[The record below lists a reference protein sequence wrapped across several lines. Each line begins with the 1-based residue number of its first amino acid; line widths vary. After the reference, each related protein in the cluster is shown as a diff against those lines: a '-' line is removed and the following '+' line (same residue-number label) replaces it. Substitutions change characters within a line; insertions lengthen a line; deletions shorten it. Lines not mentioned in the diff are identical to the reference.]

1 MKHNLKHTFIFL
13 SFLSFCL
20 GQKIP
25 SWYLDGN
32 LKGYSPQKY
41 FIGIGEGKDYQK
53 ALENAGLYIASQMQ
67 ISISSKLESSV
78 SENSLNGEISSS
90 EFVKEDIT
98 TQVNQSLPA
107 LEIIK
112 NEKVKGT
119 VYVFAVLDKD
129 RYLRNINYQLADIS
143 LSINTFLSGARNHSR
158 KGNISKSFEGYKLV
172 KQLVTKLNTKKTFY
186 NSLSKTRYFDDPNL
200 NFASIEKEI
209 DNLIGDLKIEVI
221 SGNNQT
227 GTNGM
232 LLPEPLIVK
241 LYSQK
246 YNTPIVGAEI
256 LIKYNNGDLA
266 SRGIT
271 DSNGRYEFFVFAYDD
286 AQNGSKIEASL
297 SPKGLINPSK
307 IKKAQIKASIL
318 YDLQKKPPISF
329 DIVILDKNGL
339 DRIDFLEKKLAKYVF
354 KLGNEVSESSR
365 LIINGKIFEKK
376 SKEITGKSGT
386 QFLVTSELNLSLDS
400 KTTGASLNNISL
412 TGKGLSK
419 KNKEDALNI
428 ASKKIKLNQRKI
440 ASLISGAE
448 QQILKE
454 NNENSEKLLK
464 QGLSLK
470 KQGSYKES
478 IGVLAKVE
486 FGEKNILKANEAIK
500 NVQNIIEKIEKENEA
515 KAEELR
521 KELIMQEV
529 ESSKLARLSN
539 KEGLD

>member
-1 MKHNLKHTFIFL
+1 MKLNLKNVFFFL

-25 SWYLDGN
+25 NWYSEGR
-32 LKGYSPQKY
+32 LKGYSKQKY
-41 FIGIGEGKDYQK
+41 FIGIGEGKNYQR

-78 SENSLNGEISSS
+78 SETSLNGEISSKES
-90 EFVKEDIT
+90 FNEDIT
-98 TQVNQSLPA
+98 AQVEQSLPA

-143 LSINTFLSGARNHSR
+143 LSINTFLSSARNNSR

-172 KQLVTKLNTKKTFY
+172 KQLITKLNTKKTFY

-209 DNLIGDLKIEVI
+209 DDLISDLKIEVI
-221 SGNNQT
+221 SGNNQKA
-227 GTNGM
+227 TNGM
-232 LLPEPLIVK
+232 LLPEPVIVQ
-241 LYSQK
+241 LLSQK
-246 YNTPIVGAEI
+246 YNTPILGAEI
-256 LIKYNNGDLA
+256 LIKYDNGDIA

-271 DSNGRYEFFVFAYDD
+271 DSNGNCEFFLFAYGNTS
-286 AQNGSKIEASL
+286 NGSKIEASL
-297 SPKGLINPSK
+297 SPKGLISPSK
-307 IKKAQIKASIL
+307 IKKAQIKTYIK
-318 YDLQKKPPISF
+318 YDIQKKPAISF
-329 DIVILDKNGL
+329 DIVIFDKNGL
-339 DRIDFLEKKLAKYVF
+339 NRIDFLEKKLAKYVS
-354 KLGNEVSESSR
+354 KLGNEVSEDSR
-365 LIINGKIFEKK
+365 LIINGKIFEKN
-376 SKEITGKSGT
+376 SKEISGKSGT

-400 KTTGASLNNISL
+400 KKTGTSLNNISL

-419 KNKEDALNI
+419 KSKKDALGI

-448 QQILKE
+448 KQILKE
-454 NNENSEKLLK
+454 NDEISQKLLK

-470 KQGSYKES
+470 KQSRYQDAIS
-478 IGVLAKVE
+478 VLAKVE
-486 FGEKNILKANEAIK
+486 FGDQNILTANSSIK
-500 NVQNIIEKIEKENEA
+500 EIQNIIDKIQKEKEA
-515 KAEELR
+515 KAEKRRQEIIM
-521 KELIMQEV
+521 KEIEV
-529 ESSKLARLSN
+529 SKLSRPNESEDI
-539 KEGLD
+539 K

>member
-1 MKHNLKHTFIFL
+1 MKHNIKHTFIFL
-13 SFLSFCL
+13 FLLSFCL

-32 LKGYSPQKY
+32 LKGYSSQKY
-41 FIGIGEGKDYQK
+41 FVGIGEGKDYQK

-78 SENSLNGEISSS
+78 SETSLNGEISSS

-119 VYVFAVLDKD
+119 VYVFAVLDKE

-143 LSINTFLSGARNHSR
+143 LSINTFLSGARNHSK
-158 KGNISKSFEGYKLV
+158 KGKISKSFEGYKRV
-172 KQLVTKLNTKKTFY
+172 KQLISKLKTKKTFY

-200 NFASIEKEI
+200 NFASIEKEV
-209 DNLIGDLKIEVI
+209 DNLISDLKIEVI
-221 SGNNQT
+221 SGNSQI

-232 LLPEPLIVK
+232 LLSEPVIVK
-241 LYSQK
+241 LYSKK

-271 DSNGRYEFFVFAYDD
+271 DLNGKYEFFVFAYDD
-286 AQNGSKIEASL
+286 AQSKSKIEASL
-297 SPKGLINPSK
+297 SPKGLISRSK
-307 IKKAQIKASIL
+307 IKKAQIKTSIL
-318 YDLQKKPPISF
+318 YSIQKKPPISF
-329 DIVILDKNGL
+329 DIVIIDKNGL

-354 KLGNEVSESSR
+354 KLGNEVSENSR

-376 SKEITGKSGT
+376 SKEIIGKSGT
-386 QFLVTSELNLSLDS
+386 QFLVTSELNLSLES
-400 KTTGASLNNISL
+400 KTSGASLNNISL

-448 QQILKE
+448 KQILKE
-454 NNENSEKLLK
+454 NNEISEKFLK

-470 KQGSYKES
+470 EQGSYKEA

-486 FGEKNILKANEAIK
+486 YGDQNILKANNSIK
-500 NVQNIIEKIEKENEA
+500 HIQKIIDEMQKEKEA
-515 KAEELR
+515 KAENSR
-521 KELIMQEV
+521 KEILMQEV
-529 ESSKLARLSN
+529 QSSKVARLNKDSN
-539 KEGLD
+539 

>member
-13 SFLSFCL
+13 FLLSFCL

-32 LKGYSPQKY
+32 LKGYLPQKY
-41 FIGIGEGKDYQK
+41 FVGIGEGKDYQK

-78 SENSLNGEISSS
+78 SETSLNGEISSS

-119 VYVFAVLDKD
+119 VYVFAVLEKE

-158 KGNISKSFEGYKLV
+158 KGKISKSFEGYKLV
-172 KQLVTKLNTKKTFY
+172 KQLVSKLNTKKTFY

-200 NFASIEKEI
+200 NFASIEKEV
-209 DNLIGDLKIEVI
+209 DNLINDLKIEVI
-221 SGNNQT
+221 SGNSQI

-232 LLPEPLIVK
+232 LLPKPVIVK

-271 DSNGRYEFFVFAYDD
+271 DSNGKYEFFVFAYDD
-286 AQNGSKIEASL
+286 AQSKSKIEASL
-297 SPKGLINPSK
+297 SPKGLMSRSK

-318 YDLQKKPPISF
+318 YSIQKKPPISF
-329 DIVILDKNGL
+329 DIVIIDKNGL

-354 KLGNEVSESSR
+354 KLGNEVSENSR

-376 SKEITGKSGT
+376 SKEIIGKSGT

-400 KTTGASLNNISL
+400 KNSGASLNNISL
-412 TGKGLSK
+412 SGKGLSK

-448 QQILKE
+448 KQILKE
-454 NNENSEKLLK
+454 NIEISEKFFK

-470 KQGSYKES
+470 KQGSYKEA

-486 FGEKNILKANEAIK
+486 YGDQNILKANNSIK
-500 NVQNIIEKIEKENEA
+500 HIQKIIDEMQKEEEA
-515 KAEELR
+515 KAEKLR
-521 KELIMQEV
+521 KEILIQEV
-529 ESSKLARLSN
+529 QSSKLTRLNKDSN
-539 KEGLD
+539 